1 MSESQTTQRILWYL
15 EDDPMTGRKGMYGM
29 LQDMQKEQ
37 AAIRSEVRTNREE
50 LIKRIEKVE
59 EEQRFAK
66 FKAGILGGLTGFGSA
81 LGLAWAAVKLG
92 LLKLAM
98 LLY

>member
-1 MSESQTTQRILWYL
+1 MRDEQIGRILSYL
-15 EDDPMTGRKGMYGM
+15 EDDPMTGRKGMYSM
-29 LQDMQKEQ
+29 MQAMQSEQ
-37 AAIRSEVRTNREE
+37 HSIRSEVRTNREE

-59 EEQRFAK
+59 EQQRFDK
-66 FKAGILGGLTGFGSA
+66 FKAGLLGGLTGFGSA